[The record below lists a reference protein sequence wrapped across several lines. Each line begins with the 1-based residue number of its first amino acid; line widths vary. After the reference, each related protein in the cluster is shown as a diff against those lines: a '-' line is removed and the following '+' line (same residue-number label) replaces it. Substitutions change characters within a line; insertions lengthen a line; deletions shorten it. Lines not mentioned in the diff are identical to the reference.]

1 MKTRYYILSAV
12 ISYLFFT
19 LASMPAATAFSLLK
33 DNTNLPF
40 TLQGIDG
47 SIWNG
52 SAQRLVIS
60 SAPQLENLNWQLNP
74 LSLLLARLNVD
85 VDADI
90 FKNKLSGNITVNSN
104 GEISA
109 SEVTTRLTGETV
121 QKLIG
126 LPLGEISGDFDIEI
140 KSIELANN
148 IPVIN
153 GTILWTQAKFTLA
166 DTVDLGKIE
175 LSIKPSDNKS
185 LTATIKNLGG
195 DIDIEGQVILSDN
208 KAYKLDLTFKPQAS
222 ANNNIKQSLAMFARR
237 QTNGAYILKQNG
249 NLNSLGF

>member
-74 LSLLLARLNVD
+74 LSLLLARLNTEVEVD
-85 VDADI
+85 V
-90 FKNKLSGNITVNSN
+90 FKNKLSGNITISSN

-121 QKLIG
+121 QKLID
-126 LPLGEISGDFDIEI
+126 LPLGEIGGDFDIEI
-140 KSIELANN
+140 NSLELANN

-153 GTILWTQAKFTLA
+153 GTINWNKAKFTLA
-166 DTVDLGKIE
+166 ETVDLGNIE

-185 LTATIKNLGG
+185 LTATIKNVGG
-195 DIDIEGQVILSDN
+195 DINIEGQVILADN
-208 KAYKLDLTFKPQAS
+208 KSYKLNLTFKPQAS

-237 QTNGAYILKQNG
+237 QTNGTYILKQNG